1 MDKEREEKSLFE
13 TAAETLGSKK
23 HKKKEVE
30 GPRQPVPDKDVTKRK
45 ESIIPKI
52 PPDNETQE
60 MIAKIRTMQ
69 ADLQSRFD
77 VLYKKSGKTPEQLM
91 EYLNNPKNFLPKDWE
106 FIQKHKQVLENR
118 VWDVVGEEL
127 KPVKN
132 KIRTRANLDDERKGK
147 TLGARKKWLPMR

>member
-23 HKKKEVE
+23 KKNKASA
-30 GPRQPVPDKDVTKRK
+30 GPRQPVPDRDVTKRK
-45 ESIIPKI
+45 ETIIPKL
-52 PPDNETQE
+52 PQDRETKE
-60 MIAKIRTMQ
+60 MLAKIRTMQ
-69 ADLQSRFD
+69 SDLQSRFD
-77 VLYKKSGKTPEQLM
+77 LLYQKSGKTPEQLM
-91 EYLNNPKNFLPKDWE
+91 DYLNNPKNFPKKDWE
-106 FIQKHKQVLENR
+106 FIQKNKQILENR

-127 KPVKN
+127 KPVPN